1 MGKYLFLFKN
11 EDSTFFEFFIHQKCR
26 KKNQLVEVSYNVR
39 TLVMNKRNR
48 LENAF
53 FSLDGFNDT
62 KTPNKIVESCLT
74 VLQYNGQ
81 MDVLKENCNV
91 LL

>member
-1 MGKYLFLFKN
+1 MKKIKN
-11 EDSTFFEFFIHQKCR
+11 KIV
-26 KKNQLVEVSYNVR
+26 KKRENNYS
-39 TLVMNKRNR
+39 LVMNKRNR